1 MTQTEDQNRG
11 AGSVL
16 KIPNFR
22 ALWIGQT
29 ISQIGDGLTSL
40 AILIV
45 VNQLTGSTKALATV
59 AIALA
64 LPQLLI
70 GLFAGV
76 FVDRW
81 DRRRIM
87 IVSDILRGF
96 VVIGFIFIREPS
108 QVWMFYWLAFIQAS
122 IGTFF
127 DPAKSALIPNIV
139 DSPELLAANGLS
151 QTTRVITGVI
161 GTALAGVLIGLA
173 HGAWLPFLLDALS
186 FFISAIFIT
195 RIILSGQE
203 NARTEEAAND
213 SIDQLKE
220 GLRFTFR
227 HRMIGTAMIALALT
241 MLGFGAVNVLFV
253 PFMVNLLQTPISW
266 VGILEAAQVV
276 GMVLGSSLVAL
287 LASRVKLKQLISTG
301 IFLLGSLIML
311 IGTLQSIW
319 SVGITLFV
327 VGLVLTPVQAG
338 VSTSMQRYVPNE
350 MRGRV
355 GAALNTVISLA
366 SVISMALSGILG
378 DALGIRQV
386 FFLSGTI
393 AMGAGL
399 FAILMMK
406 EPAPQPVMTAT
417 SD

>member
-1 MTQTEDQNRG
+1 MNQTEEHNKG

-22 ALWIGQT
+22 SLWIGQT
-29 ISQIGDGLTSL
+29 ISQMGDGLTNL

-76 FVDRW
+76 VVDRF

-96 VVIGFIFIREPS
+96 VVIGFIFVREPS
-108 QVWMFYWLAFIQAS
+108 QVWIFYVLAFIQAA

-139 DSPELLAANGLS
+139 ESSQLLAANGLS
-151 QTTRVITGVI
+151 QTTRVITNVI

-173 HGAWLPFLLDALS
+173 HGAWLPFSLDALT

-195 RIILSGQE
+195 RIVLSGQE
-203 NARTEEAAND
+203 KVEALQASDD
-213 SIDQLKE
+213 SLAQLKE
-220 GLRFTFR
+220 GLRFTVQ
-227 HRMIGTAMIALALT
+227 HRLIGVAMFTLAIT
-241 MLGFGAVNVLFV
+241 MLGLGAVNVLFV
-253 PFMVNLLQTPISW
+253 PFMVNILQTPINW
-266 VGILEAAQVV
+266 IGFLEAAQVI
-276 GMVLGSSLVAL
+276 GMIVGSSLVAL
-287 LASRVKLKQLISTG
+287 LASRLKLSQLISIG
-301 IFLLGSLIML
+301 VFLLGGLIML
-311 IGTLQSIW
+311 VGTLQNAW
-319 SVGITLFV
+319 SVGLALFV
-327 VGLVLTPVQAG
+327 VGLTVMPVQVA
-338 VSTSMQRYVPNE
+338 VSTIMQRHVPNE

-355 GAALNTVISLA
+355 GAALNTVLSLA
-366 SVISMALSGILG
+366 SVISMALSGVLG

-386 FFLSGTI
+386 FFLSGVI

-406 EPAPQPVMTAT
+406 EPAPQPVMTA
-417 SD
+417 SAD